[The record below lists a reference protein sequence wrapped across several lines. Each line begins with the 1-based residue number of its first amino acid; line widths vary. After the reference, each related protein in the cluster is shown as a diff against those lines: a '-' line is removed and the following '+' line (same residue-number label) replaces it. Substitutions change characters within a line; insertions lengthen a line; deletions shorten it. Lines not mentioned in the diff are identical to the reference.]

1 LWRKVTTAFSRGSII
16 TGGELSRL
24 SLIEA
29 GSLTDAA
36 FGGESAGGDGKPE
49 LDVCHNTPS
58 GLIAF
63 MAVQPGGRVGG
74 VTPSKFW
81 ENEAHPTGVGVAVA
95 VGVGLGLDGGVG
107 VEVGVGPSANPRIS
121 KTWSGHTWSGMQAFF
136 RFQVMQPVP

>member
-1 LWRKVTTAFSRGSII
+1 MLFWRAGTV
-16 TGGELSRL
+16 TGGEVSRL
-24 SLIEA
+24 SLTVA
-29 GSLTDAA
+29 GSLTQAA
-36 FGGESAGGDGKPE
+36 FGGVSAGGVGNPE

-63 MAVQPGGRVGG
+63 AAVQPGGSVGG
-74 VTPSKFW
+74 VTPSKSW
-81 ENEAHPTGVGVAVA
+81 YRTHEIGVGVGVA

-107 VEVGVGPSANPRIS
+107 VEVGVGPSKKPRTW

>member
-1 LWRKVTTAFSRGSII
+1 M
-16 TGGELSRL
+16 

-29 GSLTDAA
+29 GSLTHAA
-36 FGGESAGGDGKPE
+36 FGSESAGGDGNPE

-63 MAVQPGGRVGG
+63 VAVQPGGSVGG

-81 ENEAHPTGVGVAVA
+81 ENPEHPIGVGVGVA

-107 VEVGVGPSANPRIS
+107 VEVGVGPSANPRI
-121 KTWSGHTWSGMQAFF
+121 
-136 RFQVMQPVP
+136 

>member
-1 LWRKVTTAFSRGSII
+1 MI

-24 SLIEA
+24 SLTAA
-29 GSLTDAA
+29 GSLIQAA
-36 FGGESAGGDGKPE
+36 FGGESAGGEGNPE

-63 MAVQPGGRVGG
+63 MAVQPGGNVGG
-74 VTPSKFW
+74 VTLSKSW
-81 ENEAHPTGVGVAVA
+81 DREHEIGVGVGVAVA
-95 VGVGLGLDGGVG
+95 VGLGLDGGVG
-107 VEVGVGPSANPRIS
+107 VEVGVGPSANPRIW